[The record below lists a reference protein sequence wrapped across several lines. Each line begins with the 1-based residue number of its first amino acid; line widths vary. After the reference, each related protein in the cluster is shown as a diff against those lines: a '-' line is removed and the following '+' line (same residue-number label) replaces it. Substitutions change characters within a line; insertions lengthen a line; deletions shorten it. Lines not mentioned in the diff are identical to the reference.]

1 MILSRFVQ
9 AAEVFLDHL
18 EALPEGAYVFNFD
31 PSTGAL
37 AQAEQYPTLPPVLVS
52 IATVESV
59 SRCLSAFEHWVGS
72 VRIGALRCSE
82 GLLSDFW
89 IA

>member
-1 MILSRFVQ
+1 MISSKFEQ
-9 AAEVFLDHL
+9 AAEVFINRL
-18 EALPEGAYVFNFD
+18 EALPEGAYVFKFE
-31 PSTGAL
+31 PATGTL
-37 AQAEQYPTLPPVLVS
+37 TQTERWPTIAPVLVS
-52 IATVESV
+52 IATVETV
-59 SRCLSAFEHWVGS
+59 SKCLSAFENWDGC

>member
-1 MILSRFVQ
+1 MISRKFEQ
-9 AAEVFLDHL
+9 AAEVFLDRL
-18 EALPEGAYVFNFD
+18 EALPEGAYVFNFE

-37 AQAEQYPTLPPVLVS
+37 TQAEQCPTIPPVLVS
-52 IATVESV
+52 IATVETV